1 MVMTFRAN
9 ITIETTSSESRFLML
24 EGVIEQALE
33 ETDFIRTA
41 KVVIET
47 PLRTVPEEDAV

>member
-1 MVMTFRAN
+1 
-9 ITIETTSSESRFLML
+9 ML